1 MKVNISMDLK
11 KEEVSLFGQMEIH
24 MKVSLKTIR
33 WKGLEYLNGKIRNMK
48 GNGRIVKWMD
58 KENLDGMMVE
68 NILEV
73 IKMIKKMVMVNFI
86 GQMVNIIKVNG
97 KMENNMELLFIKVKT
112 CQMKDNVI
120 LKKENEQNG

>member
-1 MKVNISMDLK
+1 
-11 KEEVSLFGQMEIH
+11 
-24 MKVSLKTIR
+24 
-33 WKGLEYLNGKIRNMK
+33 
-48 GNGRIVKWMD
+48 MD

>member
-1 MKVNISMDLK
+1 
-11 KEEVSLFGQMEIH
+11 
-24 MKVSLKTIR
+24 
-33 WKGLEYLNGKIRNMK
+33 
-48 GNGRIVKWMD
+48 MD

-73 IKMIKKMVMVNFI
+73 IKMIKKMVMVSLI

-112 CQMKDNVI
+112 CLMKDNVI
-120 LKKENEQNG
+120 LKKVNELNG